1 VLHFNRRNNQW
12 LFGPDCW
19 TVTAWSFY
27 GSFDG
32 NTNADYGDVSG
43 WTRVSSHVPFIS
55 ATMSSTVPEPSSF
68 AAIAVLAGAF
78 LGARRFRQR
87 RNVTDSV
94 V

>member
-1 VLHFNRRNNQW
+1 
-12 LFGPDCW
+12 
-19 TVTAWSFY
+19 
-27 GSFDG
+27 
-32 NTNADYGDVSG
+32 
-43 WTRVSSHVPFIS
+43 
-55 ATMSSTVPEPSSF
+55 MSSTVPEPSSF